1 MWDKMIGP
9 ATLVYVVSATFAAIW
24 WAASVSAR
32 IDDAE
37 RKIQA
42 AANTADRLTRVETIL
57 ISLDKQLD
65 RIDHKLD
72 QQKP

>member
-1 MWDKMIGP
+1 MWDKFVGP

-24 WAASVSAR
+24 WAASISAR

-57 ISLDKQLD
+57 MNLDKQLD

-72 QQKP
+72 QKP

>member
-1 MWDKMIGP
+1 MWEKFVGP
-9 ATLVYVVSATFAAIW
+9 ATLVYVLSATFAAIW

-42 AANTADRLTRVETIL
+42 ASNTADRLTRVETIL
-57 ISLDKQLD
+57 INLDKQLD

>member
-32 IDDAE
+32 IDDVE
-37 RKIQA
+37 RKILSSA
-42 AANTADRLTRVETIL
+42 STADRLTRVETIL
-57 ISLDKQLD
+57 INVDKQLD
-65 RIDHKLD
+65 RIDSKLD
-72 QQKP
+72 ERR

>member
-1 MWDKMIGP
+1 MWEKFIGP
-9 ATLVYVVSATFAAIW
+9 ATAVYVVSATFAAIW

-42 AANTADRLTRVETIL
+42 ASNTADRLTRVETIL
-57 ISLDKQLD
+57 LNVDKQLD
-65 RIDHKLD
+65 KIDAKLD
-72 QQKP
+72 ERR

>member
-1 MWDKMIGP
+1 MWDKFVGP

-37 RKIQA
+37 RKIQSA
-42 AANTADRLTRVETIL
+42 SNTADRLTRVETIL
-57 ISLDKQLD
+57 LNVDKQLD
-65 RIDHKLD
+65 RIDSKLD
-72 QQKP
+72 ERR

>member
-9 ATLVYVVSATFAAIW
+9 ATLVYMISATFAAVW

-57 ISLDKQLD
+57 INLDKQLD

-72 QQKP
+72 QKP